1 MKKTLSLILTLT
13 GVAMAGTPIE
23 LGTPTTQDEY
33 AVYTLPEDF
42 GTGNSSTVGIT
53 LDVNAVRDRLKKDGM
68 NDASCDY
75 CDFVSF
81 FTLQGVA
88 SDDPNNSIAQ
98 GLGIDAWEQYVVLS
112 GFRGTYKDITSQA
125 SYNASD
131 LLGISNLTL
140 PWNSMESLSMVLV
153 STENSPKDVLTC
165 YISFSDQSGKITTY
179 SGALTTAPRDPYPFT
194 TLNINTDY
202 VKEFEVYNSSMSE
215 QDAAKFSVTLLTG
228 ESVPEPTTA
237 TLSLLALAG
246 LAARRRR

>member
-1 MKKTLSLILTLT
+1 MKKTLSLIFTFA

-42 GTGNSSTVGIT
+42 GTGNNSTVGIT
-53 LDVNAVRDRLKKDGM
+53 LNVDALRNRFAIDGM

-81 FTLQGVA
+81 FTLQG
-88 SDDPNNSIAQ
+88 SDPTDPGVSISQ
-98 GLGIDAWEQYVVLS
+98 GLGVNAWRKKIVLTGFKTSYV
-112 GFRGTYKDITSQA
+112 DITNQS
-125 SYNASD
+125 SYKASD

-140 PWNSMESLSMVLV
+140 PWNTMDRLSMVLV

-165 YISFSDQSGKITTY
+165 YISFTDQSGKVTTY
-179 SGALTTAPRDPYPFT
+179 SGEYTSAPRDPWPFT

-202 VKEFEVYNSSMSE
+202 VKEFEVYNDSMSAE
-215 QDAAKFSVTLLTG
+215 DAAKLSVTLITG
-228 ESVPEPTTA
+228 ESAPEPTTA